1 VAVLLAS
8 ITPLLPSTFWEFEMS
23 TRNFTATQVAAI
35 TGAARGIGLAI
46 AERLARQGVFVYLLD
61 RDEAALAASVE
72 ALTGH
77 GLKVAGIALD
87 LTEGEA
93 VTAAFARIH
102 EAHGSLDFLVNNA
115 GVVRD
120 KRFLSMTE
128 QDWDLVVDT
137 NLRAQFLCCKAALP
151 LMLEKGFGRIVNMS
165 SRAWLGGFGQAN
177 YSAAKG
183 GVVSLTRS
191 LAIEF
196 AAKGITVNAI
206 APGIVDTPLFQS
218 FAPEVQAKLKETV
231 PVKRIGT
238 PEDIANAVEFFL
250 DPASS
255 YVTGQTLYVCGGRSL
270 SSASV

>member
-1 VAVLLAS
+1 
-8 ITPLLPSTFWEFEMS
+8 MS
-23 TRNFTATQVAAI
+23 QQRFHKGQVAAV
-35 TGAARGIGLAI
+35 TGAARGIGLGI
-46 AERLARQGVFVYLLD
+46 ASRLGAQGVTVYLLD
-61 RDEAALAASVE
+61 RDEAALAAAVSRLRDLNM
-72 ALTGH
+72 AAH
-77 GLKVAGIALD
+77 GLALD
-87 LTEGEA
+87 LTDGEA
-93 VTAAFARIH
+93 VARAFAQIG
-102 EAHGSLDFLVNNA
+102 EAHGALDFLVNNA

-120 KRFLSMTE
+120 KRFLNMTE
-128 QDWDLVVDT
+128 EDWDLVVDS

-151 LMLEKGFGRIVNMS
+151 LMLERGFGRIVNLS

-196 AAKGITVNAI
+196 AAKGITVNAV
-206 APGIVDTPLFQS
+206 APGIVDTPLFQG
-218 FAPEVQAKLKETV
+218 FEPVVQTRLKDSV
-231 PVKRIGT
+231 PVKRIGN
-238 PEDIANAVEFFL
+238 PDDIANAVEFFL

>member
-1 VAVLLAS
+1 MNNFSAGQIAV
-8 ITPLLPSTFWEFEMS
+8 
-23 TRNFTATQVAAI
+23 V

-46 AERLARQGVFVYLLD
+46 AQRLAQQGVFVYLLD
-61 RDEAALAASVE
+61 RDEQALNNSVE
-72 ALTGH
+72 ALQSED
-77 GLKVAGIALD
+77 LKVAGIALD

-93 VTAAFARIH
+93 VNGAFTQIR
-102 EAHGSLDFLVNNA
+102 EAQGRLDFLVNNA

-120 KRFLSMTE
+120 KRFLTMTE

-151 LMLEKGFGRIVNMS
+151 LMLENAFGRIVNMS

-218 FAPEVQAKLKETV
+218 FAPEVQTRLKDTV

-238 PEDIANAVEFFL
+238 PDDIANAVEFFL
-250 DPASS
+250 APASS